1 MVYHNIMITGK
12 ETTKTTSQE
21 KQYDVSIDNGD
32 LELIDSLVDAYGFKD
47 RDSLIKFGIATLLE
61 GNNNEGI
68 FTIKP
73 VADGTKML
81 SKIAPPKVMLKE
93 ENHDQS

>member
-1 MVYHNIMITGK
+1 MISGK
-12 ETTKTTSQE
+12 EIIKQNNKE

-32 LELIDSLVDAYGFKD
+32 LKLIDSLVSAYGFKD

-68 FTIKP
+68 FTIKT
-73 VADGTKML
+73 VAEDGKRML
-81 SKIAPPKVMLKE
+81 SKITPPEDMLSSA
-93 ENHDQS
+93 N